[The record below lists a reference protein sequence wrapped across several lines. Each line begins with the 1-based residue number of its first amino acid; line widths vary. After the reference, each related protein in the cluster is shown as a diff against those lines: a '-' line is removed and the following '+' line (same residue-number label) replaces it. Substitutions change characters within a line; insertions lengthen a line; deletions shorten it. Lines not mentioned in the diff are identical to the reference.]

1 MKMLVVSDTH
11 GSTRMT
17 RNILDTEKGITHL
30 MHLGDGAKDAQ
41 LIKADYPH
49 LYTCFIK
56 GNNDHFCDFP
66 DKIVMDFSGYTIF
79 ATHGHLYG
87 VRQNIYGLL
96 KEATKYKANLV
107 LFGHTHLRFDG
118 ELNGIRFLNPSAY
131 GAILIDNGSLHF
143 L

>member
-11 GSTRMT
+11 GSTKFV
-17 RNILDTEKGITHL
+17 RNILDTEKDITHL

-41 LIKADYPH
+41 LIKSDYPY
-49 LYTCFIK
+49 LYTHFIK
-56 GNNDHFCDFP
+56 GNNDYFCDFP
-66 DKIVMDFSGYTIF
+66 EKIVTDFLGYTIF

-96 KEATKYKANLV
+96 KEATKHNANLV
-107 LFGHTHLRFDG
+107 LFGHTHLKFDG
-118 ELNGIRFLNPSAY
+118 EINGIRLLNPSAY
-131 GAILIDNGSLHF
+131 GGIIIGNESLQF